1 MMDLHPPLGHGKDLV
16 PSQRDAASLV
26 LMIDN
31 HRGLLLLMAVAD
43 YSRLKLF
50 NINGSTRLL

>member
-1 MMDLHPPLGHGKDLV
+1 MMDLHTPLGHGKDLV
-16 PSQRDAASLV
+16 PGQRDPASLV

-31 HRGLLLLMAVAD
+31 HRGLLLLMDVAD
-43 YSRLKLF
+43 NSRLKLF